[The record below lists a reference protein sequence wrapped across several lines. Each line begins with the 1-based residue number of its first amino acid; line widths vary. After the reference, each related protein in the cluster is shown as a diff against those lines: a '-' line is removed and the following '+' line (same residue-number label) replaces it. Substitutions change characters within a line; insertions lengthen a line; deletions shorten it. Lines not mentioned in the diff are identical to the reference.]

1 MRSLVALT
9 LLVVVSGCR
18 TKSDSGPA
26 PTAAA
31 SLSAAV
37 PSATAPRSA
46 KARLTPEQ
54 EKAALGTI
62 VNDCLACHTEQM
74 LAQQRLTE
82 KQWAAVVKKMQGWG
96 SQVEPSSVE
105 PLVAY
110 LSARYSTEAP
120 PYNIPTVS
128 AAAASEAL
136 SRQPDGPF
144 GGGDPKKG
152 EALYKEA
159 CAPCHGA
166 DARGT
171 PTGMNLRDQPL
182 LYRAAEFAGATQ
194 KGRGRMPAFPMYKEP
209 EIGAV
214 LGYLRALP
222 L

>member
-1 MRSLVALT
+1 MRALLALT
-9 LLVVVSGCR
+9 MLLLVSGCR
-18 TKSDSGPA
+18 TKSEGGPA
-26 PTAAA
+26 PAA
-31 SLSAAV
+31 SASASASASAA
-37 PSATAPRSA
+37 PSAA
-46 KARLTPEQ
+46 KAALTPEQ
-54 EKAALGTI
+54 EKAVMGTI

-96 SQVEPSSVE
+96 SRIEPSNVE

-110 LSARYSTEAP
+110 LSARYGTEAP
-120 PYNIPTVS
+120 PYDIPTVS
-128 AAAASEAL
+128 AAAASDAL
-136 SRQPDGPF
+136 SRQPDGPL

-159 CAPCHGA
+159 CASCHGA
-166 DARGT
+166 EARGT
-171 PTGMNLRDQPL
+171 PTGTNLRDQPL
-182 LYRAAEFAGATQ
+182 LYRAAEFAGIIHR
-194 KGRGRMPAFPMYKEP
+194 GRGRMPAFPMYKEP